1 MNRYLVFSLL
11 LMGGCASKST
21 PVQAPTDVSGKV
33 ANPPTAQPVV
43 INGPTFQDV
52 DARMSTRISKWT
64 KAQKDA
70 YWASVQGTRVQ
81 WMGEVMDIDSKGTG
95 RLHLKCNPKSYFSD
109 TWVTLDGTQMD
120 TLVNYNKGQQ
130 IRFSGVLS
138 AHSFTGYTILNGH
151 ID

>member
-11 LMGGCASKST
+11 LMGGCASNNAS
-21 PVQAPTDVSGKV
+21 VQDPADASGKV
-33 ANPPTAQPVV
+33 ANLMTTQSAV

-52 DARMSTRISKWT
+52 DARMDTRISKWT

-70 YWASVQGTRVQ
+70 YWASVQGTRIQ
-81 WMGEVMDIDSKGTG
+81 WMGEVREIDSKATG
-95 RLHLKCNPKSYFSD
+95 LLQIKCNPKSYFAD
-109 TWVTLDGTQMD
+109 TWVTLDGTQLD
-120 TLVNYNKGQQ
+120 TLANYNKGQQ
-130 IRFSGVLS
+130 LRFSGVLS